1 MTAQVQSTDPSKD
14 EALIEALVEEQTVS
28 WNKGDA
34 HAFSAKC
41 TEDVSFTNI
50 AGTSRYGRA
59 AFSNVTLSFSRAYL
73 REVSER
79 NLSRSFGSSAKM
91 WPSQT

>member
-1 MTAQVQSTDPSKD
+1 MSLMTAQVQSTDPSKD
-14 EALIEALVEEQTVS
+14 EALIETLVEEQTVS

-34 HAFSAKC
+34 HA
-41 TEDVSFTNI
+41 TDE
-50 AGTSRYGRA
+50 RPL
-59 AFSNVTLSFSRAYL
+59 SNVTLSFSRVYL
-73 REVSER
+73 KEVSER